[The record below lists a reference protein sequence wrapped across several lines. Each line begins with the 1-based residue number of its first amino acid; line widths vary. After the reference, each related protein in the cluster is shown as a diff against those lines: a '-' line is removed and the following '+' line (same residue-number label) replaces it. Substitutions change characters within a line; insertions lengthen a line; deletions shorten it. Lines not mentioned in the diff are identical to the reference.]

1 MSSKRLAVKALQ
13 LAIERHNNTSQGDT
27 GKLAQLHHSLVSLL
41 LSNDM
46 LVDSAGKENALN
58 TFKLILSVMDTKEG
72 NGMQKYPEID
82 TVWLM
87 TKAWNMGVIQ
97 YSKQSFVEAERWCG
111 VSLKFM
117 YKLKELKSSYESQM
131 ISVYSE
137 ILTKLPDSCDGM
149 LQQPDH

>member
-13 LAIERHNNTSQGDT
+13 LAIERHNNSTQGDT
-27 GKLAQLHHSLVSLL
+27 SKLAQLHHSLVSLL

-46 LVDSAGKENALN
+46 LIDSAGKENALN
-58 TFKLILSVMDTKEG
+58 TFKLIMSVMDTKEG

-87 TKAWNMGVIQ
+87 TKAWNLGVIQ
-97 YSKQSFVEAERWCG
+97 YSKQSFVEAEKWCG
-111 VSLKFM
+111 VSLKFL

>member
-1 MSSKRLAVKALQ
+1 M
-13 LAIERHNNTSQGDT
+13 AIERHNNTSQGDT